1 MKYIT
6 TVDNH
11 EFTIEL
17 KPNNEVLVN
26 GETYNLDFEQMAD
39 SGVYSILLNNHSIQ
53 AMVDERDKLYEV
65 QIRGELYQV
74 QVQDER
80 AYRLAQARG
89 SLADAH
95 GEAVIKSPMPGII
108 LKVLVEEGQHVSK
121 GEKAII
127 LESMKMENEL
137 RSPRDG
143 VIHHIS
149 IHQGSSVEKGQVL
162 VTIGD

>member
-17 KPNNEVLVN
+17 NPNNQILVN
-26 GETYNLDFEQMAD
+26 GEPYTLDFEQMAD
-39 SGVYSILLNNHSIQ
+39 SGVYSLLLNNHSVQ
-53 AMVDERDKLYEV
+53 AMVEERDKVYEV
-65 QIRGELYQV
+65 QILGELYQV

-89 SLADAH
+89 SIADTH
-95 GEAVIKSPMPGII
+95 GEALVKSPMPGII
-108 LKVLVEEGQHVSK
+108 LKVLVADGQAVTK
-121 GEKAII
+121 GDKVII

-137 RSPRDG
+137 RAPRDG
-143 VIHHIS
+143 LVHHVS
-149 IHQGSSVEKGQVL
+149 VAAGASVEKGQVL

>member
-1 MKYIT
+1 
-6 TVDNH
+6 
-11 EFTIEL
+11 
-17 KPNNEVLVN
+17 
-26 GETYNLDFEQMAD
+26 MAD

-89 SLADAH
+89 SLADIH

-127 LESMKMENEL
+127 
-137 RSPRDG
+137 
-143 VIHHIS
+143 
-149 IHQGSSVEKGQVL
+149 
-162 VTIGD
+162 

>member
-80 AYRLAQARG
+80 ADR
-89 SLADAH
+89 
-95 GEAVIKSPMPGII
+95 KS
-108 LKVLVEEGQHVSK
+108 VV
-121 GEKAII
+121 
-127 LESMKMENEL
+127 
-137 RSPRDG
+137 
-143 VIHHIS
+143 
-149 IHQGSSVEKGQVL
+149 
-162 VTIGD
+162 

>member
-17 KPNNEVLVN
+17 NPNNQILVN
-26 GETYNLDFEQMAD
+26 GEPYTLDFEQMAD
-39 SGVYSILLNNHSIQ
+39 SGVYSLLLNNHSVQ
-53 AMVDERDKLYEV
+53 AMVEERDKVYEV

-89 SLADAH
+89 SIADTH
-95 GEAVIKSPMPGII
+95 GEALVKSPMPGII
-108 LKVLVEEGQHVSK
+108 LKVLVTDGQAVTK
-121 GEKAII
+121 GDKVII

-137 RSPRDG
+137 RAPRDG
-143 VIHHIS
+143 LVHHVS
-149 IHQGSSVEKGQVL
+149 VAAGASVEKGQVL